1 MKYLKWVSC
10 CQLRSFELSMSN
22 TTLRELVKTIFTK
35 KKQSVW
41 VVTTGRKQTGKTN
54 FCLRLMNIL
63 YEEKLVDGFGSN
75 LESLK
80 APFDVDFIQD
90 YQTLKQRCQMLNP
103 DPEKRGIKRYV
114 FFGSEM
120 GKWLPRDQPHRNV
133 KFIEELQLVR
143 KIGLNWLG
151 DGIDRIDGRVINAT
165 HFDGEFR
172 KVSITRPDI
181 AIYKNY
187 QNDTITEIWGIK
199 PTTIKYNTWESCNF
213 YMEPQT
219 EGTEIKLNSDHLIVK
234 AYLDAGCS
242 IAKTGYHSQEVKRA
256 RDRVLQYYWK
266 HHLEPQQAEET
277 AMIEGSS
284 EE

>member
-1 MKYLKWVSC
+1 MTSDY
-10 CQLRSFELSMSN
+10 
-22 TTLRELVKTIFTK
+22 TLRGLVKKIFSK

-54 FCLRLMNIL
+54 LTLRLMEL
-63 YEEKLVDGFGSN
+63 LEEEKLADGFGSN

-80 APFDVDFIQD
+80 APFDFDFIED
-90 YQTLKQRCQMLNP
+90 FKTLKKRCQMLNP
-103 DPEKRGIKRYV
+103 DPEKRGIKRYM

-165 HFDGEFR
+165 HFDGEF
-172 KVSITRPDI
+172 KKLSITRPDI

-187 QNDTITEIWGIK
+187 QTGLEIPIYGIK
-199 PTTIKYNTWESCNF
+199 PTTLKYNTWESCNF

-219 EGTEIKLNSDHLIVK
+219 EENNIPLNPDHQIVK
-234 AYLDAGCS
+234 RLIEAGS
-242 IAKTGYHSQEVKRA
+242 IKATGLHPQEVKRA
-256 RDRVLQYYWK
+256 RDRVLEYHLK
-266 HHLEPQQAEET
+266 HCISAIHEEPQET
-277 AMIEGSS
+277 QEIEPSS
-284 EE
+284 SD